1 MWRIERREIEKIVH
15 CNNLSS
21 NSLYIVEAE
30 MAHNGGGEYGGAGGG
45 QNVGSERKWPGL
57 SGVNFIH
64 TSLFH
69 C

>member
-1 MWRIERREIEKIVH
+1 
-15 CNNLSS
+15 
-21 NSLYIVEAE
+21 